1 MLSWRHFL
9 WWVYS
14 VLPYIF
20 FISFN
25 LNSNLS
31 DTKIAISTCVLG
43 PFAWII
49 FFNPLPWDNIYPWS
63 WGVILSWSRR
73 MNNVC
78 IHSVA
83 LYLLLGELRPLTF
96 RYINNKLHFYY
107 FFCCYLWWWWWCVS
121 MCVCASLPLI
131 LLVWD
136 FFVYSVSFLYGTG
149 QFREKSQSPTM
160 LFVNLDVVGFKA

>member
-31 DTKIAISTCVLG
+31 DTKIAIPTCVLG

-63 WGVILSWSRR
+63 WDVILSWSRR

-83 LYLLLGELRPLTF
+83 LYLLLGGLRPLTF
-96 RYINNKLHFYY
+96 RYINNQLHFYY
-107 FFCCYLWWWWWCVS
+107 FFLLLFVVVVVVCT
-121 MCVCASLPLI
+121 CVCASLPLI
-131 LLVWD
+131 LLVWE
-136 FFVYSVSFLYGTG
+136 FLFIVLAFSMA
-149 QFREKSQSPTM
+149 QD
-160 LFVNLDVVGFKA
+160 NLGRKAKVQPCCLWTWMS